1 MIRQGPKDAQTIPV
15 HVQIVD
21 LEPKTLDIILPD
33 YLPAADLTQRVARD
47 AKLGAFWPDGQR
59 RIFYLRARGR
69 LMQPTERLKDLGIVP
84 YELLHLLPE
93 PPEGSGVQERPPE
106 YPANRGYAG
115 AGWVNTVIG
124 FVVLFLWTVCW
135 SIALTLELS
144 DLPEGGSQ
152 SFLTQARLVM
162 TGVLP
167 ALGLAM
173 ICTSFARHVWGGLGS
188 QVKIPLT
195 AVVLFVSFLVMAAVL
210 PATGAMLTDMGL
222 IFIPAL
228 ITGLLSVMI
237 GWLAWYGAVEPLPKI
252 TRKEVADASANVT
265 FPCGICGGEVTQD
278 VKADCV
284 YGCGRVFHAGCY
296 EAKRALSAADG
307 CTVCGYKPA

>member
-1 MIRQGPKDAQTIPV
+1 MLRQGPKDAQTIPV

-21 LEPKTLDIILPD
+21 VEPKTLDIILPD
-33 YLPAADLTQRVARD
+33 YLPAADITQRVARD
-47 AKLGAFWPDGQR
+47 AKLGAFWPDGSR

-93 PPEGSGVQERPPE
+93 PPPGSGVQERPPE

-115 AGWVNTVIG
+115 AGWLNAAFG
-124 FVVLFLWTVCW
+124 FVALIAWTLAWGFAMSQYLGVWTALF
-135 SIALTLELS
+135 
-144 DLPEGGSQ
+144 
-152 SFLTQARLVM
+152 
-162 TGVLP
+162 P

-173 ICTSFARHVWGGLGS
+173 LCTSFSRHVWGGLGS
-188 QVKIPLT
+188 QIRIPVISL
-195 AVVLFVSFLVMAAVL
+195 VLFVSFLVMA
-210 PATGAMLTDMGL
+210 G
-222 IFIPAL
+222 FFPAL
-228 ITGLLSVMI
+228 VYDPRDVVIALVPGFMTGFITCLV
-237 GWLAWYGAVEPLPKI
+237 GWLAWYGAVEPLPKV
-252 TRKEVADASANVT
+252 TRKEVVDASANVT

-296 EAKRALSAADG
+296 EAKRALGEAQG
-307 CTVCGYKPA
+307 CTVCGYTPA

>member
-1 MIRQGPKDAQTIPV
+1 MLRQGPKDAQTIPV
-15 HVQIVD
+15 HVQVVD
-21 LEPKTLDIILPD
+21 LEPMTLDVILPD

-47 AKLGAFWPDGQR
+47 AKLGAFWPDGSR

-93 PPEGSGVQERPPE
+93 PPPGSGVQERPPE

-115 AGWVNTVIG
+115 AGLANTAAG
-124 FVVLFLWTVCW
+124 FALLVVWTAAWSVAMYFELGVVTGLF
-135 SIALTLELS
+135 
-144 DLPEGGSQ
+144 
-152 SFLTQARLVM
+152 
-162 TGVLP
+162 P

-173 ICTSFARHVWGGLGS
+173 ICISFARHVWGGLGS
-188 QVKIPLT
+188 QIRIPIT
-195 AVVLFVSFLVMAAVL
+195 GIVLFLSLLVMAAFLPVL
-210 PATGAMLTDMGL
+210 VYDIRDVAIALVPGL
-222 IFIPAL
+222 AAGTL
-228 ITGLLSVMI
+228 ACMV
-237 GWLAWYGAVEPLPKI
+237 GWLAWFGAVEPLPKI
-252 TRKEVADASANVT
+252 TRREVVDAAANVT

-296 EAKRALSAADG
+296 EAKRALGDARG
-307 CTVCGYKPA
+307 CAVCGYAPA